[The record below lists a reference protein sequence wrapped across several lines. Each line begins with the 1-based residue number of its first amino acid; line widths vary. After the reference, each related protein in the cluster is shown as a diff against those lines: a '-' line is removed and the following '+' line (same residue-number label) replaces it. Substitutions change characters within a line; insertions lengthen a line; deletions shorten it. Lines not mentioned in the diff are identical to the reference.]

1 MRLKIRDL
9 ELIGLEHRLAP
20 GKEYGASRLLAPRRA
35 LALVKLTLDNGVV
48 GWGEAL
54 GLPEAT
60 AGYFKLLAS
69 YYRGSDP
76 FDREIIWQRILGR
89 HYHFGIQ
96 NAMVWAY
103 SGINLAIYDALGKTL
118 DLPVHKLL
126 GGKARDKIVA
136 YASDGYVTR
145 NPDPDLERQL
155 RGEAGNGF
163 TAYKIK
169 LGLSLESDVRRCA
182 LARSIIGD
190 AAVLMVDVNGNY
202 TVDRALESM
211 RLIAPFKPYW
221 YEEPL
226 PPQDYAGYAVL
237 AQRATVPIAA
247 GESHFTAFDFQR
259 LFAGGLD
266 IAQPDLASVG
276 GFDEGLKI
284 ATLSKLHNKRLMPHV
299 WGSGVGVAAAIQ
311 FIAALPPYPHSDNEP
326 DPVYL
331 EYDVGENPM
340 RDGILVQPIKVE
352 KGVVTVSDAPGLGFE
367 VNEEAL
373 ARFRV
378 AL

>member
-9 ELIGLEHRLAP
+9 ELIGLEHKLAL

-35 LALVKLTLDNGVV
+35 LALVKLTLDNGAV

-60 AGYFKLLAS
+60 AGYFNLLAG

-76 FDREIIWQRILGR
+76 FDREILWQRILGR

-103 SGINLAIYDALGKTL
+103 SGINIAIYDALGKTL
-118 DLPVHKLL
+118 GLPAHKLL
-126 GGKARDKIVA
+126 GGKARERIVA
-136 YASDGYVTR
+136 YASNGYVTR

-155 RGEAGNGF
+155 RAEAGKGF

-169 LGLSLESDVRRCA
+169 IGLSLDSDVRRCA
-182 LARSIIGD
+182 LARAIIGD

-211 RLIAPFKPYW
+211 RLIAPYRPYW

-226 PPQDYAGYAVL
+226 PPQDYAGYAAL
-237 AQRATVPIAA
+237 AGRATVPVA
-247 GESHFTAFDFQR
+247 GGEAHFTAFDFQR
-259 LFAGGLD
+259 LFQGGLD

-284 ATLSKLHNKRLMPHV
+284 ATLSKVHNKRLVPHV
-299 WGSGVGVAAAIQ
+299 WGSGVGLAAAIQ
-311 FIAALPPYPHSDNEP
+311 FIAALPPFPHSDNEP
-326 DPVYL
+326 DPVWL
-331 EYDVGENPM
+331 EYDVGDNPL
-340 RDGILVQPIKVE
+340 RDGVLVQPIRVE
-352 KGVVTVSDAPGLGFE
+352 KGIVTVGDATGLGVE

-373 ARFRV
+373 KRFRIG
-378 AL
+378 A